1 MPTSRQQILAY
12 IRKHGSTCAADI
24 SSAMQMTPAN
34 ARHHL
39 AHLEVNGLIEVVH
52 QRHAEGRGRPVS
64 IYGLSR
70 AARGD
75 NLEHLAGAI
84 LDLWQ
89 ADLSPEKRER
99 MLRGIAHRL
108 AAGGQTGSPGA
119 ARLTV
124 PLTRRLAQA
133 VDRLN
138 ELHYQARW
146 EAGASGPRIILG
158 HCPYAGI
165 VESHAELCRLDAFFL
180 EECLGMSAQLTAKLE
195 PGRQG
200 LPFCLFALI

>member
-12 IRKHGSTCAADI
+12 IRKHGAACAADI

-39 AHLEVNGLIEVVH
+39 AHLEANGLIEVVY

-75 NLEHLAGAI
+75 NLEHLAGVM

-89 ADLSPEKRER
+89 AELSPEKRER
-99 MLRGIAHRL
+99 LLRGVAHSL
-108 AAGGQTGSPGA
+108 ATGGRTGSPGA
-119 ARLTV
+119 TGQAV
-124 PLTRRLAQA
+124 ALTRRLAQT

-138 ELHYQARW
+138 VLQYQARW
-146 EAGASGPRIILG
+146 EAGAAGPRIILG

-165 VESHAELCRLDAFFL
+165 VESHAELCRVDAFFL
-180 EECLGMSAQLTAKLE
+180 EECLGMSAHLTAKLE

-200 LPFCLFALI
+200 LPFCSFALI

>member
-1 MPTSRQQILAY
+1 
-12 IRKHGSTCAADI
+12 
-24 SSAMQMTPAN
+24 
-34 ARHHL
+34 
-39 AHLEVNGLIEVVH
+39 
-52 QRHAEGRGRPVS
+52 
-64 IYGLSR
+64 
-70 AARGD
+70 
-75 NLEHLAGAI
+75 
-84 LDLWQ
+84 
-89 ADLSPEKRER
+89 

-108 AAGGQTGSPGA
+108 AASGQTGSPGA
-119 ARLTV
+119 ASQAV

-158 HCPYAGI
+158 HCPYGGI
-165 VESHAELCRLDAFFL
+165 VESHPELCRVDAFFL
-180 EECLGMSAQLTAKLE
+180 EECVGMSAQLTAKLE

>member
-1 MPTSRQQILAY
+1 MPTTRQQILAY
-12 IRKHGSTCAADI
+12 IRKHGAACAADI
-24 SSAMQMTPAN
+24 SRAMQMTPAN

-39 AHLEVNGLIEVVH
+39 AHLETNGLIEVVH
-52 QRHAEGRGRPVS
+52 RRHGEGRGRPVS
-64 IYGLSR
+64 IYGLSH

-75 NLEHLAGAI
+75 NLEHLAGAM

-99 MLRGIAHRL
+99 LLRGIAHRL
-108 AAGGQTGSPGA
+108 AASGRTASTGAVS
-119 ARLTV
+119 
-124 PLTRRLAQA
+124 LTRRLTRT

-138 ELHYQARW
+138 VLQYQARW
-146 EAGASGPRIILG
+146 EAGAAGPRIILG

-165 VESHAELCRLDAFFL
+165 VESHAELCQVDAFFL

-200 LPFCLFALI
+200 LPFCSFVLI

>member
-12 IRKHGSTCAADI
+12 VRKHATACAADI

-39 AHLEVNGLIEVVH
+39 AHLEANGLIEVVN
-52 QRHAEGRGRPVS
+52 QRHVEGRGRPVS

-99 MLRGIAHRL
+99 LLRGIAHSL
-108 AAGGQTGSPGA
+108 AAGGQTGSTGA
-119 ARLTV
+119 AKLTV
-124 PLTRRLAQA
+124 PLTRRLTRT

-165 VESHAELCRLDAFFL
+165 VESHPELCRVDAFFL

-195 PGRQG
+195 RGRQG